1 MTFINR
7 TPTTMKTTPSSP
19 IYDLRFTIY
28 ERLRVSLLVW
38 MSLLPLLLAPSSRA
52 AGPPEAMAYQGFLV
66 DANGNPLAPSTP
78 ANYPVIFRIFPTTS
92 GGSSL
97 WSEQQIVTVDKG
109 NFSVILSEGTAVG
122 GEPRPPLSTVLSTNG
137 ADRYIQISVTIGT
150 TTSDMLPRLRLLPM
164 AYAFLA
170 TSANNLVSPSGVPVI
185 KYANN
190 RAEVTGDFF
199 ASGGITGSG
208 SGLTGLT
215 AAQIGAGTFADAR
228 LSANVAL
235 RAGGNAFTG
244 DQTIAGHVGIG
255 GPPLD
260 AALDVEGD
268 MHLNTHDLFL
278 REGADHNH
286 GLAWYG
292 NAKPFAGVVVDGPV
306 LYGFLGG
313 GLGIRNGGEKLALR
327 WDTTGNV
334 GIGTPQPSARL
345 SLVGPGA
352 SELLGS
358 VRSSTLL
365 TCAGGLGTSAGNELA
380 LASIGFNS
388 GNNSFLGVRAV
399 RTANGSDWLSTA
411 IGLGMDV
418 DNSVRAGGASL
429 WLHANG
435 NVGIGTTTPAAK
447 LEVNGGV
454 RITANNF
461 LELGAGIALKELN
474 AGKIGYQT
482 FTAGALDIVGAGTN
496 QAARKV
502 KIWAEGGT
510 TFTGRVG
517 IGTDTPAVPL
527 DVTGNARLTMT
538 DNGYISGQGNW
549 VGNIYTLVD
558 SPTRVG
564 GEGPEIYGM
573 SGSFGSSGPNNN
585 ASYIGSVAIRANGG
599 YIASSMGLVVY
610 SDRRIKRD
618 PQPSEI
624 TKDLATIQKLRVT
637 DYRMVDPAEGG
648 NGWRKGFIAQEVEE
662 IIPGAVTRSVEFV
675 PDIFSLSTNVVFNPA
690 AKTLSVSLTKE
701 HGLKTGDRVRLHV
714 DGVRLDAK
722 VSAVPSSHQF
732 VVENCERAP
741 EKVFVYG
748 RQVHD
753 FRTVDYDRI
762 FTTGIGA
769 IQELASKVQ
778 ALESAQKQIAQLEAA
793 AATAA
798 LRHKQEMGELQR
810 EVALLKERLAQ
821 PSRTD
826 ALQSG
831 LDDLRKVVQQLAASR
846 AQPKAT
852 AVALEQ
858 PSVVPAT
865 VADSLARKSVARR

>member
-78 ANYPVIFRIFPTTS
+78 ANYTVIFRIFPTTS

-599 YIASSMGLVVY
+599 YIA
-610 SDRRIKRD
+610 
-618 PQPSEI
+618 
-624 TKDLATIQKLRVT
+624 
-637 DYRMVDPAEGG
+637 
-648 NGWRKGFIAQEVEE
+648 
-662 IIPGAVTRSVEFV
+662 RSVEFV

-793 AATAA
+793 AAKAA

-831 LDDLRKVVQQLAASR
+831 LDDLRQVVQQLAASR